1 MRIKGRTVV
10 VTGAS
15 RGIGL
20 ASARALARAGARVAL
35 LARSPETEK
44 VAEEIIAE
52 GGIAHAYRVD
62 VTDPVAVERAGLTL
76 GEIQH
81 FFLHQA
87 NLHLIAEVR
96 DKLGIPAELAPITVD
111 RLGNTG
117 SAGVFTALHQSFDNG
132 SVRPGDTY
140 VVSAIGAGFQWGSL
154 CFRHA

>member
-62 VTDPVAVERAGLTL
+62 VTDPVAVERAGLEVVSDL
-76 GEIQH
+76 GAPEIIV
-81 FFLHQA
+81 
-87 NLHLIAEVR
+87 N
-96 DKLGIPAELAPITVD
+96 
-111 RLGNTG
+111 
-117 SAGVFTALHQSFDNG
+117 SAGAGRWL
-132 SVRPGDTY
+132 Y
-140 VVSAIGAGFQWGSL
+140 VEETPP
-154 CFRHA
+154 